1 MSMNAWRLEEI
12 VVGSYGKLRSLDTRF
27 IMIRSKSWD
36 GTVLDAVE
44 PISGDF
50 YDLWKSEGNF
60 DGVLTELKYNG
71 SRVILTREVTS
82 EEAVIITDA
91 KDKYK
96 ALIKSIRDRVELI
109 SSKEVL
115 SVIKALDILN
125 FIYEGV

>member
-12 VVGSYGKLRSLDTRF
+12 VVGIYGKMWSLDTRF
-27 IMIRSKSWD
+27 VMIRSKSWN
-36 GTVLDAVE
+36 GLILDAVE

-60 DGVLTELKYNG
+60 DDVLTELKYNG

-125 FIYEGV
+125 FIYEEV